1 MKVFYT
7 RNKLSGKAFCDRVFS
22 ERFGMRDCGFF
33 YGENGK
39 PYLADSPYFI
49 GISHSG
55 DLTALA
61 VGKCPVG
68 LDIEQR
74 RKRNVSAIVKRLS
87 PEEREEDFFKLWTA
101 KESYVKYLGGTLAHM
116 LPSLTYSRGVL
127 CENGVPVS
135 AATHCFELEDYV
147 FTLCTSER
155 VEVETEEL

>member
-7 RNKLSGKAFCDRVFS
+7 RNKLSGKAFCERVCS
-22 ERFGMRDCGFF
+22 ERFGMRDCKFV

-39 PYLADSPYFI
+39 PYLSDSPYFI

-61 VGKCPVG
+61 VGKCRVG
-68 LDIEQR
+68 LDIEER
-74 RKRNVSAIVKRLS
+74 RKRNVSAIVKKLL
-87 PEEREEDFFKLWTA
+87 PIEREEDFFRLWTA

-116 LPSLTYSRGVL
+116 LPSLVYSRGVL
-127 CENGVPVS
+127 YENGAPVPAVLQY
-135 AATHCFELEDYV
+135 FELENYV
-147 FTLCTSER
+147 FTLCTPER